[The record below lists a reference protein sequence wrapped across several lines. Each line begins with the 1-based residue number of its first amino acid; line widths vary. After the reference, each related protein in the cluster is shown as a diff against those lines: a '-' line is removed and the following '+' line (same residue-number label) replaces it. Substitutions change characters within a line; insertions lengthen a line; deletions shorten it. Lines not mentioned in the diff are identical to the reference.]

1 MHYQPQLVVLKTL
14 LRVELTTC
22 LLAKEVMKLKQV
34 KNGPKT
40 PIKYEYVSDTS
51 INNNWIVFFVYDPKL
66 WNNAQKR
73 INCSPSLSFL
83 KATFKLGVI
92 FFLKRLLR

>member
-51 INNNWIVFFVYDPKL
+51 INDN
-66 WNNAQKR
+66 
-73 INCSPSLSFL
+73 
-83 KATFKLGVI
+83 
-92 FFLKRLLR
+92 